1 MCPARILSIDL
12 SDACWGTAFEQS
24 QNTRGLTVKLLIDQ
38 RGSVAS
44 ELSFG
49 AIIVAILVV
58 AALFVTAQAEGE
70 SFRVLFDQIRN
81 NH

>member
-1 MCPARILSIDL
+1 
-12 SDACWGTAFEQS
+12 
-24 QNTRGLTVKLLIDQ
+24 VKLWIDQ

-49 AIIVAILVV
+49 VFVVAILLG
-58 AALFVTAQAEGE
+58 AALFVTAQVTGT
-70 SFRVLFDQIRN
+70 SFHVLFDQLRN

>member
-1 MCPARILSIDL
+1 
-12 SDACWGTAFEQS
+12 
-24 QNTRGLTVKLLIDQ
+24 VKLLIDQ

>member
-1 MCPARILSIDL
+1 MPGPHTVDRPLTC
-12 SDACWGTAFEQS
+12 CWGTACEQS
-24 QNTRGLTVKLLIDQ
+24 RNTRGHTVKLLIDQ

>member
-1 MCPARILSIDL
+1 M
-12 SDACWGTAFEQS
+12 
-24 QNTRGLTVKLLIDQ
+24 KLFIDQ

-49 AIIVAILVV
+49 AICVAILVA

-81 NH
+81 SH